1 MGIVWAGVYPSSD
14 AYVVAPLVIGFFFL
28 VCFAVWET
36 YGNLKHPLTPTH
48 IFTASWGRDF
58 TAPAVALGVVNM
70 FYYSS
75 SIVWPVMITNF
86 YTNGGLDWRYAV
98 ILSLP
103 QGCAILAG
111 ALGLSFFGSMIKN
124 WQWQLTGSVF
134 IMVLFGSLL
143 GMVTPDNKDMMIAF
157 LFLSQLGFGWA
168 LYLSIA
174 LTQMGVEH
182 KDLGIAGGI
191 SGTFRFAAGS
201 SKIPLYIALPFFS
214 SHNLTS

>member
-1 MGIVWAGVYPSSD
+1 
-14 AYVVAPLVIGFFFL
+14 
-28 VCFAVWET
+28 
-36 YGNLKHPLTPTH
+36 
-48 IFTASWGRDF
+48 
-58 TAPAVALGVVNM
+58 M

-86 YTNGGLDWRYAV
+86 YTNGGLDWRYAT

-103 QGCAILAG
+103 QGFAILTG
-111 ALGLSFFGSMIKN
+111 ALGLSFFGSTIKN

-143 GMVTPDNKDMMIAF
+143 GMVTPDNKELMIAF
-157 LFLSQLGFGWA
+157 IFLSQAGFGWA

-191 SGTFRFAAGS
+191 SGSFRFAAGS
-201 SKIPLYIALPFFS
+201 SKISPPILFISFS
-214 SHNLTS
+214 RYRI